1 MENLEE
7 ISPSVISHATK
18 IFVNGVWVGVHRDPA
33 DLVRTLR
40 ELRRKVDITTE
51 VGIVHDIRLQELRLY
66 TDYGRCIRP
75 LFIVEDQR
83 MKIKKRNIEMLQE
96 KDITGFT
103 WNDLV
108 SSGCIE
114 YVDTEEEETT
124 MISMTIEDLVQ
135 ARLLANNETSV
146 QHMYTHCEIHPS
158 MILGICGSIIP
169 FPDHNQSPRNTYQS
183 AMGKQAMGMYVTNFQ
198 LRMDTLAYVL
208 FYPQKPLVTT
218 RAMEHLHFR
227 ELPAG
232 VNVVVGIMCYTGYNQ
247 EDSVI
252 MNQSSID
259 RGLFRSI
266 FYRSFKDEEKKQGSL
281 TKEDLE
287 CPSPETTLG
296 MRHGTYGKLD
306 KDGLICPGTRVS
318 GEDIIIGKTSP
329 LPDDDPSAASNRFT
343 KRDCSTGMKNSETGI
358 IDQVLLTTN
367 DQGLRFVKIRVRSCR
382 TPQVGDK
389 FSSRH
394 GQKGTIGMT
403 YTQEDMPFTCEG
415 VVPDIIV
422 NPHAIP
428 SRMTIGQLV
437 ECLMGKVAAMMGKEG
452 DATPFTPVTVENIS
466 DMLHQCGYQKRGNE
480 VMYNG
485 HTGRKLEAKI
495 FLGPTYYQRLKHM
508 VDDKIHSRGRGPV
521 QILTRQPMEGRSR
534 DGGLRFGEMER
545 DCIISHGAAAF
556 LKERLMD
563 QSDAYRVHVCQTC
576 GLIAVANLKNQ
587 TFECCKNPSE
597 RMKVVQVLLPYACK
611 LLFQELMSMAVAPRL
626 VT

>member
-1 MENLEE
+1 
-7 ISPSVISHATK
+7 
-18 IFVNGVWVGVHRDPA
+18 
-33 DLVRTLR
+33 
-40 ELRRKVDITTE
+40 
-51 VGIVHDIRLQELRLY
+51 
-66 TDYGRCIRP
+66 
-75 LFIVEDQR
+75 
-83 MKIKKRNIEMLQE
+83 
-96 KDITGFT
+96 
-103 WNDLV
+103 
-108 SSGCIE
+108 
-114 YVDTEEEETT
+114 
-124 MISMTIEDLVQ
+124 
-135 ARLLANNETSV
+135 
-146 QHMYTHCEIHPS
+146 

-183 AMGKQAMGMYVTNFQ
+183 AMGKQAMGTYISNFQ
-198 LRMDTLAYVL
+198 IRMDTLAYVL

-227 ELPAG
+227 DLPAG
-232 VNVVVGIMCYTGYNQ
+232 VNVIVGIMCYTGYNQ

-281 TKEDLE
+281 TKEELE
-287 CPSPETTLG
+287 RPTRDTTLG
-296 MRHGTYGKLD
+296 MRHGTYDKLD
-306 KDGLICPGTRVS
+306 DDGLICPGTRVS

-329 LPDDDPSAASNRFT
+329 LPEDDPSAVSKRFT

-452 DATPFTPVTVENIS
+452 DATPFTPVTVSDIS
-466 DMLHQCGYQKRGNE
+466 EMLHDCGYQRKGEE

-485 HTGRKLEAKI
+485 HTGRALEAKI

-545 DCIISHGAAAF
+545 DCIISHGASAF

-563 QSDAYRVHVCQTC
+563 QSDAYRIHVCQTC
-576 GLIAVANLKNQ
+576 GLVAVANLKNQ

-597 RMKVVQVLLPYACK
+597 RTKVVQVMLPYACK

-626 VT
+626 IT